1 MPPGTRPE
9 QGLLAVETWEMDA
22 EASADDLALAETT
35 LARLLVN
42 LWRARQSGPHVGA
55 KTGAEF
61 GAN

>member
-1 MPPGTRPE
+1 
-9 QGLLAVETWEMDA
+9 
-22 EASADDLALAETT
+22 LALAETT